1 MKHITRSLTR
11 FTTLL
16 LLTLTTLLAGK
27 VAADQQFFGEY
38 ELNYTVFESTFLQ
51 PNIAQQYGF
60 TRSKSKGMLN
70 VALLKKNRGQLPT
83 PTPAIVTAKV
93 RNLLGQIVT
102 LEFTT
107 IKEGDAIYYIA
118 PFNKTD
124 DEILKFEITARLNA
138 NSPAMT
144 VNTQKH
150 VYVDR

>member
-1 MKHITRSLTR
+1 MKNIIYSVILTFFTITP
-11 FTTLL
+11 
-16 LLTLTTLLAGK
+16 
-27 VAADQQFFGEY
+27 VMADEAKFGDY
-38 ELNYTVFESTFLQ
+38 TLNYTVFESTFLQ

-60 TRSKSKGMLN
+60 TRSKNKGLLN
-70 VALLKKNRGQLPT
+70 VALIKERSGKLPLSV
-83 PTPAIVTAKV
+83 PAVVTAKV

-118 PFNKTD
+118 PFSKTD

-150 VYVDR
+150 LYVDR

>member
-1 MKHITRSLTR
+1 MKFITHYIATFITFLV
-11 FTTLL
+11 F
-16 LLTLTTLLAGK
+16 AGH
-27 VAADQQFFGEY
+27 ASADQQNFGDY
-38 ELNYTVFESTFLQ
+38 DLNYTIFESTFLQ
-51 PNIAQQYGF
+51 PNVARQYGF

-70 VALLKKNRGQLPT
+70 VALLKKNQGQLPT

-93 RNLLGQIVT
+93 KNLLGQIVK

-118 PFNKTD
+118 PFSKTD
-124 DEILKFEITARLNA
+124 DEILQFEITARLNA